1 MYIKKRPSWALPD
14 SEITPES
21 VYLDRRHFMS
31 GALATAAGLAMP
43 GLLSAAALPVP
54 GQALEFNPVPRFSTD
69 EKKTPFED
77 VAKYNNFYEFGTG
90 KGDPAK
96 YADEMTVDPWS
107 VVVEGECGRPGKYAL
122 EDLLRPHEYQ
132 ERVYR
137 LRCVE
142 AWSMVIPWVG
152 IPLADIIKRLEPN
165 SRARYV
171 YFETLY
177 DPDQMRGQ
185 RSLFS
190 TIDWPYQEGLRMDEA
205 MNELSF
211 MAVGLYGK
219 TLPNQNGAPI
229 RLVVPWKYGFKSV
242 KSIVKIRFQE
252 QRPKTT
258 WEMLAPQEYGFYANV
273 NPEVDHPRWSQK
285 RERRLPS
292 GLLSPNWRETEK
304 FNGYGEQVSELYKGM
319 DLRKFY

>member
-1 MYIKKRPSWALPD
+1 MFIKKRPSWALPHFA
-14 SEITPES
+14 ITPES
-21 VYLDRRHFMS
+21 VYLNRRQFMS
-31 GALATAAGLAMP
+31 GTVAVAAGLSMP
-43 GLLSAAALPVP
+43 GLLSAAELPV
-54 GQALEFNPVPRFSTD
+54 QRETLDFVPMPRYSTN

-77 VAKYNNFYEFGTG
+77 VARYNNFYEFGTG
-90 KGDPAK
+90 KDDPAK
-96 YADEMTVDPWS
+96 YADEMAVDPWS
-107 VVVEGECGRPGKYAL
+107 VVVEGECEQPGEYAP
-122 EDLLRPHEYQ
+122 EDLLRPYEYQ

-142 AWSMVIPWVG
+142 AWSMVIPWIGV
-152 IPLADIIKRLEPN
+152 PLADILKRLRPT
-165 SRARYV
+165 SRAKYV

-211 MAVGLYGK
+211 LAVGLYGK
-219 TLPNQNGAPI
+219 ALPKQNGAPI
-229 RLVVPWKYGFKSV
+229 RLVVPWKYGFKSI

-252 QRPKTT
+252 ERPKTT
-258 WEMLAPQEYGFYANV
+258 WEMIAPQEYGFYANV

-285 RERRLPS
+285 KERRLPS
-292 GLLSPNWRETEK
+292 GLFSPNWVETVR
-304 FNGYGEQVSELYKGM
+304 FNGYGEQVAHLYKGM
-319 DLRKFY
+319 DLRKYY